1 MREHISINTLDL
13 ALKYN
18 KFRYGIRLFN
28 LQTQQKEEA
37 SYPAFLLLHIL
48 VLDILST

>member
-1 MREHISINTLDL
+1 MREHISINALDL

-28 LQTQQKEEA
+28 LPTQQKEEA
-37 SYPAFLLLHIL
+37 SYPAFLLHQI